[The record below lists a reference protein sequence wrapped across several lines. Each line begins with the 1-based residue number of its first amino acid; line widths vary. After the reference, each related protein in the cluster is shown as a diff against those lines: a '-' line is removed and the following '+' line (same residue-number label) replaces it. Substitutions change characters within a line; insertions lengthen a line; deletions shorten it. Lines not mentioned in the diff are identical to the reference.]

1 MHDDAFDVIEDLTTL
16 VVDSVNPRSAGE
28 PTALEVAEER
38 VHGRRPGACR
48 SPNRV
53 PHPDDEV
60 VGVPAFEA
68 LLDHDLVVILTAV
81 P

>member
-1 MHDDAFDVIEDLTTL
+1 MHDEAFDVFENLSTL
-16 VVDSVNPRSAGE
+16 VVDSVSPRRTGE
-28 PTALEVAEER
+28 PSALEVAEER
-38 VHGRRPGACR
+38 VHGRRPRARR
-48 SPNRV
+48 SPDGV